1 MECNTERTRVAWVTM
16 GISMKRVCLL
26 LAAALA
32 IPVLAL
38 QAQSDKN
45 DAAVTPVSV
54 LGEVSEGEKRIIFV
68 RLQAEL
74 SKHYALVSQAEYQ
87 EAEDIA
93 FERLE
98 ADQCTEERCIRI
110 IQEILQVDRLF
121 ALQLVREDRYTQVS
135 PTLVRGKDKIIRE
148 ETCEDCTIPQL
159 NSRVESLVAQIF
171 RADSSP
177 APAEP
182 PPEPPVAEAPV
193 VAGAEAEP
201 FVPGVGTLIAGSV
214 LSLYAVAQYSIALDF
229 NDRAKSKSDS
239 DPQKSK
245 SLESDRDA
253 AATQATLAL
262 LIGGGLLTLYFTAD
276 DPAQTAG
283 TGGWQITPMVALGH
297 ADPAPVLAIRFRW

>member
-1 MECNTERTRVAWVTM
+1 MGHHGVA
-16 GISMKRVCLL
+16 MKRVCLL
-26 LAAALA
+26 LAAALT

-74 SKHYALVSQAEYQ
+74 SKHYTLISQQEYR
-87 EAEDIA
+87 EAENIA

-98 ADQCTEERCIRI
+98 ADQCTEEQCIRI

-121 ALQLVREDRYTQVS
+121 ALQLIREDRYTQVS
-135 PTLVRGKDKIIRE
+135 LTLVRGKDKIIRE

-177 APAEP
+177 APAKP

-229 NDRAKSKSDS
+229 NDRAKSRADS

-245 SLESDRDA
+245 NLESDRDA

-262 LIGGGLLTLYFTAD
+262 LIGGSLLTWYFTAD

-283 TGGWQITPMVALGH
+283 TGAWQFTPMVALGN
-297 ADPAPVLAIRFRW
+297 ADAAPGLAIRFHW